1 MANVAD
7 QRPVIDMDRTTPRKI
22 QEQLRREVNF
32 GCPVQGCG
40 VPYLTWHH
48 FDPPWR
54 EREHHNPEGMIA
66 LCANHASL
74 ADGGRWTKDQLKR
87 LKKEP
92 YVSSDKVS
100 EYYDYLRKDVVCMV
114 GNVAYN
120 VKNVMEINDER
131 VIGFEKDS
139 EGYSR
144 LNLFIRNKSGYPIL
158 VMENNSWTAFS
169 EALFDLRCSLRGKE
183 LEIVSKDK
191 ETSLYIRF
199 DDYPLEKFR
208 NQLLECYRLSLS
220 QLEKRFKTKEL
231 SLDVSSIDEFISY
244 IGSPETVPTWTI
256 RGRLFWGNVEL
267 SITPNG
273 ITDLK
278 KDFFFGITF
287 VMGGKTA
294 FGFRED
300 SVVLGVS
307 GN

>member
-1 MANVAD
+1 
-7 QRPVIDMDRTTPRKI
+7 MDRTPPNKI

-32 GCPVQGCG
+32 GCPVQECG

-54 EREHHNPEGMIA
+54 EKEHHNPEGMIA

-74 ADGGRWTKDQLKR
+74 ADGGRWTKDQLRK
-87 LKKEP
+87 LKNEP
-92 YVSSDKVS
+92 YVSLDKVS
-100 EYYDYLRKDVVCMV
+100 EYYDYLRKNVVCMI

-120 VKNVMEINDER
+120 VKNVLEINGER

-144 LNLFIRNKSGYPIL
+144 LNLLIRNKNVCPIL

-191 ETSLYIRF
+191 ETNLCMRF
-199 DDYPLEKFR
+199 DDYPLEEFR
-208 NQLLECYRLSLS
+208 NQLMGCYKLSLS
-220 QLEKRFKTKEL
+220 ELKKRFKAEDLT
-231 SLDVSSIDEFISY
+231 LDASPINDFISY
-244 IGSPETVPTWTI
+244 IDSPETVPTWTI
-256 RGRLFWGNVEL
+256 RGNLSWGNVRL
-267 SITPNG
+267 RIAPNG
-273 ITDLK
+273 ITDLNNNL
-278 KDFFFGITF
+278 FFGITS

-300 SVVLGVS
+300 SVVFGVS
-307 GN
+307 

>member
-1 MANVAD
+1 VINLD
-7 QRPVIDMDRTTPRKI
+7 RPPPNKI

-54 EREHHNPEGMIA
+54 EKEHHDPEGMIA

-74 ADGGRWTKDQLKR
+74 ADGGRWTKDQLRK

-92 YVSSDKVS
+92 YVSLDKVS
-100 EYYDYLRKDVVCMV
+100 EYYDYLRKDVVCVV

-120 VKNVMEINDER
+120 IKNVLEINDER

-144 LNLFIRNKSGYPIL
+144 LNLLIRNKCGHPIL
-158 VMENNSWTAFS
+158 VMENNSWIAFS
-169 EALFDLRCSLRGKE
+169 KALFDLRCSLRGKE

-191 ETSLYIRF
+191 ETNLHIRF

-208 NQLLECYRLSLS
+208 NQLLECYKLSLS
-220 QLEKRFKTKEL
+220 ELRKRDKTREL
-231 SLDVSSIDEFISY
+231 LPDFSSVEEFISY
-244 IGSPETVPTWTI
+244 IGSPDTVPTWTI
-256 RGRLFWGNVEL
+256 KGHLSWGNVEL
-267 SITPNG
+267 SLNIHG
-273 ITDLK
+273 IKDLK
-278 KDFFFGITF
+278 NGFFFGMTF

-294 FGFRED
+294 FGFRD
-300 SVVLGVS
+300 GSVVLGVS